1 MRSVPV
7 SDDAA
12 AIDIRLAL
20 APEWPKADA
29 VAMVAKAATAA
40 AFAQRDVSD
49 MVGIVACEL
58 MENAIKY
65 GDWSGPAKVMFS
77 FRSDGD
83 YLAIEVACPCDQASP
98 HYERLSA
105 ALRLI
110 EKANA
115 RDSYLER
122 LAQIARDSNERGGL
136 GLLRLAHEA
145 KCRLSARLADNDL
158 LHVQARLPLPR

>member
-1 MRSVPV
+1 MRSTPV
-7 SDDAA
+7 SADAA
-12 AIDIRLAL
+12 AIDLRLSL

-29 VAMVAKAATAA
+29 VAMVAKAAAAA

-65 GDWSGPAKVMFS
+65 GDWSGTSKVTFS
-77 FRSDGD
+77 FRSDGGE
-83 YLAIEVACPCDQASP
+83 LVFEVACPCDTASP
-98 HYERLSA
+98 HYERLTA

-115 RDSYLER
+115 RDSYLQR
-122 LAQIARDSNERGGL
+122 LAQIARDTNERGGL

-145 KCRLSARLADNDL
+145 KCRLSARLVDNDL